1 MLTSLAG
8 LIDIFFYSFLVEGT
22 HPAILRGLCGTKI
35 KLEASLIKTC
45 TGDLG
50 TSFLALEN
58 RSLLICAGLASCN
71 CGQAV

>member
-8 LIDIFFYSFLVEGT
+8 IIDIFFYFFLVEGP
-22 HPAILRGLCGTKI
+22 HPTILRGLYVTEI

-58 RSLLICAGLASCN
+58 RP
-71 CGQAV
+71 